1 MPGPTESA
9 SESGSIIRLPTPTS
23 FPFPYPKPYDIQL
36 ELMQTVFRA
45 IEDGKIAIVESPTGT
60 GKSLSLLTSTLT
72 WLDQHQKRL
81 SEVYTQEMR
90 EKLRDDDPTEPGW
103 VIEHSIKMKLDNMR
117 AEEEVRLERLTKA
130 REREKKIRRNMG
142 LSGNRGLVNK
152 KSKSTSSQ
160 VESNTKTQRK
170 DKATTVDEDEFL
182 PDDSQVRGEDDQGP
196 YLSKEVRDLME
207 KYEASRP
214 KAKQEETE
222 EEDLPKIYYTSRTHT
237 QLRQLTS
244 ELLKTSFPLRDGLD
258 GDDDATPDQSSG
270 ASPGLSSSSSK
281 GRGVSLVPLG
291 SRKQLCIND
300 KVRAMAKNGGDER
313 LNEACLDMQKSG
325 KARCE
330 FLPSKAEEGIMLDA
344 RDAVLASVKD
354 IEDIVAIGRKS
365 CVCPYYA
372 TRRAVKQS
380 QIVTLPYNLLLQKN
394 AREALD
400 INLKDQVIVI
410 DEAHNLIDTLL
421 SIYST
426 SLTSTTISSA
436 IAQLQQYLARFKN
449 RLKSVHALK
458 IRQVLSL
465 LNGLLEVCRTFIIQ
479 NQNGQAKGEGGARL
493 KSEVMNANHLMEKIG
508 KGTDQL
514 NPLELVDYLKES
526 KLARK
531 ISGFSEFLAEQNSS
545 KEEKVSRTS
554 SQRHASIASFH
565 IVESF
570 LLSLVDA
577 RDDGRVILS
586 PLGTGT
592 EKGSTSTSTS
602 TVEIKYVLLN
612 PAERFKEVVEEA
624 RSVILAGGTMEPIS
638 DFLQQLFPSLPRSQF
653 STLSCS
659 HVIPKE
665 NLLTQV
671 VCVGPRKTEF
681 DFRFSNRENDM
692 LLTELGSVIQ
702 SVIGLVPDGVVVF
715 LPSYAFLDKVKSTW
729 TSSGLM
735 AKLAEKKSL
744 FFEPQTSGDV
754 ESTLRDYALAIS
766 SGNAIGEKSKKT
778 GALMFAVVGGK
789 LSEGINFSDT
799 LGRCVVMVGLPFA
812 NVGSVELQ
820 ERMRYVE
827 TLPGNGKDASRE
839 MYENLCMRAVN
850 QSIGRAIRHA
860 NDYATILLVDKR
872 YGTPRIK
879 NKLPKWIGEDVKIQN
894 DFGSVA
900 RNVALF
906 FREKREKEKRLF

>member
-1 MPGPTESA
+1 MSDSQSSA
-9 SESGSIIRLPTPTS
+9 LSSIRLPTPTS

-36 ELMQTVFRA
+36 DLMQVVFRA

-72 WLDQHQKRL
+72 WLNQHTKRL
-81 SEVYTQEMR
+81 TEVYTEQLK
-90 EKLRDDDPTEPGW
+90 EKYMDEKNDLNEPKW
-103 VIEHSIKMKLDNMR
+103 VIEHSIKMKLDEMKLI
-117 AEEEVRLERLTKA
+117 EEARLERFSKA
-130 REREKKIRRNMG
+130 REREKKIRRKMN
-142 LSGNRGLVNK
+142 LNKGLVIK
-152 KSKSTSSQ
+152 KIKSMNDLDKKIK
-160 VESNTKTQRK
+160 EIK
-170 DKATTVDEDEFL
+170 DENDFL
-182 PDDSQVRGEDDQGP
+182 PYENLQNGEEDGL
-196 YLSKEVRDLME
+196 YLSKEVRELME
-207 KYEASRP
+207 KYESTRP
-214 KAKQEETE
+214 KAKQEEIE

-244 ELLKTSFPLRDGLD
+244 ELLKTSFPLKEDDLD
-258 GDDDATPDQSSG
+258 NNAEAGPSTT
-270 ASPGLSSSSSK
+270 K
-281 GRGVSLVPLG
+281 GVSLVPLG

-300 KVRAMAKNGGDER
+300 KVRSLAKNGGDER
-313 LNEACLDMQKSG
+313 MNEACLDMQKSG
-325 KARCE
+325 KTRCE
-330 FLPSKAEEGIMLDA
+330 FLPTKAEEGIMLDA

-394 AREALD
+394 AREALN
-400 INLKDQVIVI
+400 INLKDQIIVI

-421 SIYST
+421 SIHST
-426 SLTSTTISSA
+426 TLTSTTISSA
-436 IAQLQQYLARFKN
+436 ISQLQQYLARFKN
-449 RLKSVHALK
+449 RLKSIHSLK

-465 LNGLLEVCRTFIIQ
+465 LNGLLSVCQNFIGNDEKGKSKIKHEVL
-479 NQNGQAKGEGGARL
+479 NVND
-493 KSEVMNANHLMEKIG
+493 LMERIG
-508 KGTDQL
+508 KGNDQL
-514 NPLELVDYLKES
+514 NPLELVEYLKES

-531 ISGFSEFLAEQNSS
+531 ISGFSEYIAEQNNA
-545 KEEKVSRTS
+545 KEEKASRTS

-565 IVESF
+565 IVEAF

-586 PLGTGT
+586 S
-592 EKGSTSTSTS
+592 EDKNGSR
-602 TVEIKYVLLN
+602 TVIIKYVLLN
-612 PAERFKEVVEEA
+612 PAERFKQIVEEA
-624 RSVILAGGTMEPIS
+624 RSVVLAGGTMEPIS
-638 DFLQQLFPSLPRSQF
+638 DFLQQLFPQIPKNQF

-681 DFRFSNRENDM
+681 GFKFYNRENDL

-715 LPSYAFLDKVKSTW
+715 LPSYAFLDKVKSIW
-729 TSSGLM
+729 TNSGLM
-735 AKLAEKKSL
+735 SKLGEKKTL

-754 ESTLRDYALAIS
+754 ETTLRDYALAIS
-766 SGNAIGEKSKKT
+766 TVSLGGERSKKT
-778 GALMFAVVGGK
+778 GALLFAVVGGK
-789 LSEGINFSDT
+789 LSEGINFSDS
-799 LGRCVVMVGLPFA
+799 LGRCVIMVGLPFA
-812 NVGSVELQ
+812 NVGSIELQ
-820 ERMRYVE
+820 ERMKYIE
-827 TLPGNGKDASRE
+827 NLPGNSKESSRE

-872 YGTPRIK
+872 YSTTRIK
-879 NKLPKWIGEDVKIQN
+879 NKLPKWIGEDIKIQS

-900 RNVALF
+900 KNIALF
-906 FREKREKEKRLF
+906 FREKREKEKGMKV

>member
-1 MPGPTESA
+1 MAESDDLA
-9 SESGSIIRLPTPTS
+9 LPALPTPSS

-36 ELMQTVFRA
+36 QLMQVVFRA

-72 WLDQHQKRL
+72 WLEQHEKRSNEGFINGL
-81 SEVYTQEMR
+81 R
-90 EKLRDDDPTEPGW
+90 EKLRNDDPDDPDW
-103 VIEHSIKMKLDNMR
+103 VIEHSLQSKLN
-117 AEEEVRLERLTKA
+117 EIQQIQELKNERLQKA
-130 REREKKIRRNMG
+130 RERERKIKRNPNLG
-142 LSGNRGLVNK
+142 LNKGLVSK
-152 KSKSTSSQ
+152 KA
-160 VESNTKTQRK
+160 KTDISLGNEKGSHMQ
-170 DKATTVDEDEFL
+170 EDEFL
-182 PDDSQVRGEDDQGP
+182 PDDAKENDERDNDQGP
-196 YLSKEVRDLME
+196 YLSKEVRELMN

-214 KAKQEETE
+214 KSAPEEVE
-222 EEDLPKIYYTSRTHT
+222 EEDVPKIYYTSRTHT

-244 ELLKTSFPLRDGLD
+244 ELLKTSFPLSD
-258 GDDDATPDQSSG
+258 
-270 ASPGLSSSSSK
+270 SSSDNENTDNGNVEAGPSK
-281 GRGVSLVPLG
+281 GISLVPLG

-300 KVRAMAKNGGDER
+300 KVRALVKNGGDER

-330 FLPSKAEEGIMLDA
+330 FLPSKSDEGIMLDA
-344 RDAVLASVKD
+344 RDSVLASVKD
-354 IEDIVAIGRKS
+354 IEDLVMIGRKS

-400 INLKDQVIVI
+400 INLKNQVIVI

-421 SIYST
+421 SIHST
-426 SLTSTTISSA
+426 TLTSTTLLNAVS
-436 IAQLQQYLARFKN
+436 QLQQYLSRFKN
-449 RLKSVHALK
+449 RLKSIHSLK

-465 LNGLLEVCRTFIIQ
+465 LQGLIKVCQIFLYDNDNGRDSNGLNNKRKGQVKNEV
-479 NQNGQAKGEGGARL
+479 L
-493 KSEVMNANHLMEKIG
+493 NANELMERVG
-508 KGTDQL
+508 KGNDQL
-514 NPLELVDYLKES
+514 NPIDLVNYLKES

-531 ISGFSEFLAEQNSS
+531 ISGFSELIIEQNAS
-545 KEEKVSRTS
+545 KESKISKSAT
-554 SQRHASIASFH
+554 QRHASIASLH

-577 RDDGRVILS
+577 REDGRVILS
-586 PLGTGT
+586 REENNGNQIMA
-592 EKGSTSTSTS
+592 
-602 TVEIKYVLLN
+602 IKYVLLN
-612 PAERFKEVVEEA
+612 PAERFKEIVEEA

-638 DFLQQLFPSLPRSQF
+638 DFLQQLFPSLPKDRF

-681 DFRFSNRENDM
+681 EFKYSNKENVVI
-692 LLTELGSVIQ
+692 LTELGSVIQ
-702 SVIGLVPDGVVVF
+702 STIGLVPDGVVVF
-715 LPSYAFLDKVKSTW
+715 LPSYAFLDKIKVAW
-729 TSSGLM
+729 TASGLM
-735 AKLAEKKSL
+735 SKLGDRKTL

-766 SGNAIGEKSKKT
+766 SGHANSISGEESKKT
-778 GALMFAVVGGK
+778 GTLLFAVVGGK
-789 LSEGINFSDT
+789 LSEGINFSDS
-799 LGRCVVMVGLPFA
+799 LGRCIIMVGLPFA

-820 ERMRYVE
+820 ERMKYIE
-827 TLPGNGKDASRE
+827 NLPGNNKDSSRE

-900 RNVALF
+900 KGIAGF
-906 FREKREKEKRLF
+906 FREKREKERGFK

>member
-1 MPGPTESA
+1 MAEPT
-9 SESGSIIRLPTPTS
+9 SGSTSTSTLPQLPTPTS

-36 ELMQTVFRA
+36 QLMQVVFRA
-45 IEDGKIAIVESPTGT
+45 IEDGKIGIVESPTGT

-72 WLDQHQKRL
+72 WLEHHQQRL
-81 SEVYTQEMR
+81 STAFNYGLR
-90 EKLRDDDPTEPGW
+90 EKLRLDDPSDPEW
-103 VIEHSIKMKLDNMR
+103 VIEHSLKAKL
-117 AEEEVRLERLTKA
+117 AELRGLEEKREERLKKA
-130 REREKKIRRNMG
+130 RERERKIRKSMG
-142 LSGNRGLVNK
+142 LGMNKGMGVVVK
-152 KSKSTSSQ
+152 KSK
-160 VESNTKTQRK
+160 VDGGVDRNNGVRK
-170 DKATTVDEDEFL
+170 EEEEFL
-182 PDDSQVRGEDDQGP
+182 PDDFDQRDMEGP
-196 YLSKEVRDLME
+196 YISKEVRELMD
-207 KYEASRP
+207 KYEAFRP
-214 KAKQEETE
+214 KINAEVDEEE

-244 ELLKTSFPLRDGLD
+244 ELLKTSFPVSDPHSTAHD
-258 GDDDATPDQSSG
+258 P
-270 ASPGLSSSSSK
+270 SSSDKSK
-281 GRGVSLVPLG
+281 GVSLVPLG

-300 KVRAMAKNGGDER
+300 KVRSLAKNSVGGDER

-325 KARCE
+325 KTRCE
-330 FLPSKAEEGIMLDA
+330 YLPSKAEEGIMLDA
-344 RDAVLASVKD
+344 RDSVLASVKD

-426 SLTSTTISSA
+426 TLTSNTISNA
-436 IAQLQQYLARFKN
+436 ISQLQQYYARFKN
-449 RLKSVHALK
+449 RLKSVHSLK

-465 LNGLLEVCRTFIIQ
+465 LQGLTKVCQDFVTAHTGKEKIKNEVL
-479 NQNGQAKGEGGARL
+479 NVNE
-493 KSEVMNANHLMEKIG
+493 LMERIG
-508 KGTDQL
+508 KGNDQS
-514 NPLELVDYLKES
+514 NPLDLVGYLKES

-531 ISGFSEFLAEQNSS
+531 ISGFSEFVLEQKEKEKQDES
-545 KEEKVSRTS
+545 KFRRTS
-554 SQRHASIASFH
+554 TQRHASIASFH

-570 LLSLVDA
+570 LLSLVDSK
-577 RDDGRVILS
+577 DDGRVILS
-586 PLGTGT
+586 SEEGNSNVVT
-592 EKGSTSTSTS
+592 
-602 TVEIKYVLLN
+602 IKYVLLN
-612 PAERFKEVVEEA
+612 PAERFKEIVEEA

-638 DFLQQLFPSLPRSQF
+638 DFLQQLFPSIPKGRF

-681 DFRFSNRENDM
+681 EFKYSNRENDTIM
-692 LLTELGSVIQ
+692 TELGSVIQ
-702 SVIGLVPDGVVVF
+702 SIIGLVPDGVVVF
-715 LPSYAFLDKVKSTW
+715 LPSYSFLDKVKTTW

-735 AKLAEKKSL
+735 GKLGDKKTL

-766 SGNAIGEKSKKT
+766 SASGDAVQKGKKT
-778 GALMFAVVGGK
+778 GALLFAVVGGK
-789 LSEGINFSDT
+789 LSEGINFSDS
-799 LGRCVVMVGLPFA
+799 LGRCVIMVGLPFA

-820 ERMRYVE
+820 ERMRYIE
-827 TLPGNGKDASRE
+827 GLPGNSKESSRE

-860 NDYATILLVDKR
+860 NDYATILLIDKR

-879 NKLPKWIGEDVKIQN
+879 NKLPKWIGQDVKIQN
-894 DFGSVA
+894 DFPSVA
-900 RNVALF
+900 KNVALF
-906 FREKREKEKRLF
+906 FREKREKERGLK